1 MKKFSFCIG
10 FLLLSFFAIENVK
23 AADIFFDKGKNL
35 FNEKKNKEAKFNF
48 EKDIVFNPKN
58 ELSYLYL
65 AKIFKIE
72 EKLDLEK
79 NNLDTVIL
87 LNPRNEDAIYEL
99 ALLSIKESNF
109 EKARELIETLE
120 TVCKKLC
127 TSKKELKN
135 KLKNASK

>member
-35 FNEKKNKEAKFNF
+35 FNEKKYKEAKFNF

-79 NNLDTVIL
+79 NNLV
-87 LNPRNEDAIYEL
+87 
-99 ALLSIKESNF
+99 
-109 EKARELIETLE
+109 
-120 TVCKKLC
+120 
-127 TSKKELKN
+127 
-135 KLKNASK
+135 